1 MRTIGTSAFGLRAPI
16 FKQGD
21 DVASIVTDTVLN
33 SGIQIR
39 DNDIVA
45 ITEAVMARTQG
56 NYATVDEIAQSIKQ
70 LTNNAKNIAIVFPI
84 FSRNR
89 FAILLRGMA
98 RSADRIVVLLSS
110 PTDEVGNVCKNH
122 PFTGINYDEYYKS
135 IIEQE
140 GKIAEVFIGNDV
152 SVLQDKN
159 IDAFIAADIHTKD
172 ETKQKLAQISKNII
186 DLTDIL
192 HDKSEF
198 GLLGSN
204 KATEEKVKLFPTR
217 EYCMPIINK
226 IQENILNATGKHI
239 EVMVYGDGCFKD
251 PVGGIWEFADPVV
264 SPVFTDGLNG
274 TPNELK
280 LKYLADN
287 KFQDLSGTDLQEA
300 IKNDIRTK
308 DKSLKGTMAT
318 QGTTPRRITDLLG
331 SLCDLVSGSGDKGT
345 PIVYI
350 QGYFDNFASE

>member
-1 MRTIGTSAFGLRAPI
+1 MRTIGTSAYGLRAPI
-16 FKQGD
+16 FKEGD
-21 DVASIVTDTVLN
+21 DVAQIVTDIVLD
-33 SGIQIR
+33 SPIMIQDR
-39 DNDIVA
+39 DIIA
-45 ITEAVMARTQG
+45 ITEAVMGRTQG
-56 NYATVDEIAQSIKQ
+56 NYATVDEIAEDIKK
-70 LTNNAKNIAIVFPI
+70 LTNNAKSIAVVFPI

-89 FAILLRGMA
+89 FAILLRGIA
-98 RSADRIVVLLSS
+98 RSADKITVLLST

-122 PFTGINYDEYYKS
+122 PFTGMNYDEYYKS
-135 IIEQE
+135 IIEEE
-140 GKIAEVFIGNDV
+140 GKTAEIYIDNDV
-152 SVLQDKN
+152 NILKDKN

-172 ETKQKLAQISKNII
+172 ITRAKLSSIFDKVF

-192 HDKSEF
+192 RDKSEY

-204 KATEEKVKLFPTR
+204 KATEDKVKLFPTVD
-217 EYCMPIINK
+217 YCTSVITK
-226 IQENILNATGKHI
+226 IQQNILRNTGKHV

-264 SPVFTDGLNG
+264 SPAYTSGLEG

-287 KFQDLSGTDLQEA
+287 KFKNLSGEELQRA
-300 IKNDIRTK
+300 IKQDISEK
-308 DKSLKGTMAT
+308 DKSLKGNMVS

-331 SLCDLVSGSGDKGT
+331 SLCDLISGSGDKGT

-350 QGYFDNFASE
+350 KGYFDNFASE

>member
-1 MRTIGTSAFGLRAPI
+1 MRTIGTAAFGLRAPI

-21 DVASIVTDTVLN
+21 DVAKIVTDIVLN
-33 SGIQIR
+33 SGIEIK
-39 DNDIVA
+39 DKDIVA
-45 ITEAVMARTQG
+45 ITEAVMGRTQG
-56 NYATVDEIAQSIKQ
+56 NYATVDEIATDIKR
-70 LTNNAKNIAIVFPI
+70 LTNNAKSIAVVFPI

-89 FAILLRGMA
+89 FAILLRGIA
-98 RSADRIVVLLSS
+98 RAADKVTVLLST
-110 PTDEVGNVCKNH
+110 PTDEVGNACRNH
-122 PFTGINYDEYYKS
+122 PFTGMNYDEYYKS
-135 IIEQE
+135 VITDE
-140 GKIAEVFIGNDV
+140 GKQAEIYVDNDV
-152 SVLQDKN
+152 NILKDKG

-172 ETKQKLAQISKNII
+172 ITKAKLQQISDNVL

-192 HDKSEF
+192 RNKSEY

-204 KATEEKVKLFPTR
+204 KATETKVKLFPQY
-217 EYCMPIINK
+217 EYCMQTITK
-226 IQENILNATGKHI
+226 IQQNILNQTGKHI

-264 SPVFTDGLNG
+264 SPAYTSGLDG

-287 KFQDLSGTDLQEA
+287 KFDNLTGEELQSA
-300 IKNDIRTK
+300 IKDDIRAK
-308 DKSLKGTMAT
+308 DASLKGNMVS

-350 QGYFDNFASE
+350 QGYFDNYATE

>member
-1 MRTIGTSAFGLRAPI
+1 MRTIGTAAFGLRTPI

-21 DVASIVTDTVLN
+21 DVATIVTDIVLN
-33 SGIQIR
+33 SGIEIK
-39 DNDIVA
+39 DKDVVA
-45 ITEAVMARTQG
+45 ITEAVMGRTQG
-56 NYATVDEIAQSIKQ
+56 NYATVDEIADNIKQ
-70 LTNNAKNIAIVFPI
+70 LTNNAKSIAVVFPI

-89 FAILLRGMA
+89 FAILLRGIA
-98 RSADRIVVLLSS
+98 RAADKITVLLST

-122 PFTGINYDEYYKS
+122 PFTGMNYDEYYKS
-135 IIEQE
+135 VIEEE
-140 GKIAEVFIGNDV
+140 GKIAEVFIDNDV
-152 SVLQDKN
+152 NVLKDKN
-159 IDAFIAADIHTKD
+159 IDAFITSDIHTKD
-172 ETKQKLAQISKNII
+172 ITKSKLMQISNNVI

-192 HDKSEF
+192 HDKSEH

-217 EYCMPIINK
+217 EYCMPIIEK
-226 IQENILNATGKHI
+226 IQQNILEKTGKHI

-264 SPVFTDGLNG
+264 SPAYTSGLEG

-287 KFQDLSGTDLQEA
+287 KFKDLSGEELQKA
-300 IKNDIRTK
+300 IKEDIVAK
-308 DKSLKGTMAT
+308 DASLKGNMVS

-345 PIVYI
+345 PVVYI
-350 QGYFDNFASE
+350 QGYFDNYATE

>member
-1 MRTIGTSAFGLRAPI
+1 MRTIGTAAFGLRAPI

-21 DVASIVTDTVLN
+21 DVAAIVTDIVLN
-33 SGIQIR
+33 SGIEIR
-39 DNDIVA
+39 DKDVIA
-45 ITEAVMARTQG
+45 ITEAVMGRTQG
-56 NYATVDEIAQSIKQ
+56 NYATVDEIAEHIKE
-70 LTNNAKNIAIVFPI
+70 LTHGAKSVAVVFPI

-89 FAILLRGMA
+89 FAILLRGIA
-98 RSADRIVVLLSS
+98 KSADKITLLLST
-110 PTDEVGNVCKNH
+110 PTDEVGNICKNH
-122 PFTGINYDEYYKS
+122 PFTGMNYDEYYKS
-135 IIEQE
+135 IIEEE
-140 GKIAEVFIGNDV
+140 GKEAEVFIDNNV
-152 SVLQDKN
+152 SVLKDKN
-159 IDAFIAADIHTKD
+159 IEAFIAADIHTKD
-172 ETKQKLAQISKNII
+172 ETKQKLLQLSDNVI

-192 HDKSEF
+192 HHRSEH

-217 EYCMPIINK
+217 EYCVPIINT
-226 IQENILNATGKHI
+226 IQKNILEKTGKHV

-264 SPVFTDGLNG
+264 SPAFTDGLNG

-287 KFQDLSGTDLQEA
+287 KFKDLSGAELQKA
-300 IKNDIRTK
+300 IKNDIIEK
-308 DKSLKGTMAT
+308 DASLKGNMVS

-350 QGYFDNFASE
+350 QGYFDNFATE

>member
-21 DVASIVTDTVLN
+21 DVATIVTDIVLN
-33 SGIQIR
+33 SGIEIK
-39 DNDIVA
+39 DKDIIA
-45 ITEAVMARTQG
+45 ITEAVMGRTQG
-56 NYATVDEIAQSIKQ
+56 NYATVDEIAASIKQ
-70 LTNNAKNIAIVFPI
+70 LTNNAKSIAVVFPI

-89 FAILLRGMA
+89 FAILLRGIA
-98 RSADRIVVLLSS
+98 RSADKITVLLST

-122 PFTGINYDEYYKS
+122 PFTGMNYDEYYKS
-135 IIEQE
+135 VIEEE
-140 GKIAEVFIGNDV
+140 GKIAEIYIDNDIN
-152 SVLQDKN
+152 VLKDKN

-172 ETKQKLAQISKNII
+172 ETKSKLQSIFNNVI

-192 HDKSEF
+192 HDKSEY

-204 KATEEKVKLFPTR
+204 KATEEKVKLFPTAA
-217 EYCMPIINK
+217 YCVPIINT
-226 IQENILNATGKHI
+226 IQKNIFEKTGKQV

-264 SPVFTDGLNG
+264 SPAFTKGLEG

-287 KFQDLSGTDLQEA
+287 KFKDLSGEELQNA
-300 IKNDIRTK
+300 IKNDIIEK
-308 DKSLKGTMAT
+308 DASLKGNMVS

-350 QGYFDNFASE
+350 QGYFDNFATE

>member
-1 MRTIGTSAFGLRAPI
+1 MRTIGTAAFGLRAPI

-21 DVASIVTDTVLN
+21 NVAQIVTDIVLN
-33 SGIQIR
+33 SGIEIR
-39 DNDIVA
+39 DKDIVA
-45 ITEAVMARTQG
+45 ITEAVMGRTQG
-56 NYATVDEIAQSIKQ
+56 NYATVDEIAEDIKK
-70 LTNNAKNIAIVFPI
+70 LTNNAKSIAVVFPI

-89 FAILLRGMA
+89 FAILLRGIA
-98 RSADRIVVLLSS
+98 KAADKITVLLSTPS
-110 PTDEVGNVCKNH
+110 DEVGNACKDH
-122 PFTGINYDEYYKS
+122 PFTGLNYDEYYKS
-135 IIEQE
+135 IIEEE
-140 GKIAEVFIGNDV
+140 GKIAEVFIDNNINI
-152 SVLQDKN
+152 LKDKN

-172 ETKQKLAQISKNII
+172 ETKQKLLQISNNVI

-192 HDKSEF
+192 HHKSEH

-204 KATEEKVKLFPTR
+204 KATEEKVKLFPTA
-217 EYCMPIINK
+217 EYCMPIIK
-226 IQENILNATGKHI
+226 TIQQNVFEKTGKHI
-239 EVMVYGDGCFKD
+239 EVMIYGDGCFKD

-264 SPVFTDGLNG
+264 SPAYTSGLEG

-287 KFQDLSGTDLQEA
+287 KFKNLSGAELQKA
-300 IKNDIRTK
+300 IKEDIRTK

-350 QGYFDNFASE
+350 QGYFDNYANE

>member
-1 MRTIGTSAFGLRAPI
+1 MRTIGTAAFGIRAPI

-21 DVASIVTDTVLN
+21 DVATIVTNVVLN
-33 SGIQIR
+33 SGIEIKDR
-39 DNDIVA
+39 DVVA
-45 ITEAVMARTQG
+45 ITEAVMGRAMG
-56 NYATVDEIAQSIKQ
+56 NYATVDEIANDIKR
-70 LTNNAKNIAIVFPI
+70 LTNNAKTIAVVFPI
-84 FSRNR
+84 YSRNR

-98 RSADRIVVLLSS
+98 RAADKIVLLLST
-110 PTDEVGNVCKNH
+110 PTDEVGNVCKDH
-122 PFTGINYDEYYKS
+122 PFTAMNYDEYYKS
-135 IIEQE
+135 VIKEE
-140 GKIAEVFIGNDV
+140 GKQAEIYINNDV
-152 SVLQDKN
+152 NILKDKG

-172 ETKQKLAQISKNII
+172 ITKAKLQQISNNVI

-192 HDKSEF
+192 HDRSEY

-217 EYCMPIINK
+217 AYCMPIIEK
-226 IQENILNATGKHI
+226 IQQNILEQTGKHI

-264 SPVFTDGLNG
+264 SPAYTSGLEG

-287 KFQDLSGTDLQEA
+287 KFNDLSGDALQSA
-300 IKNDIRTK
+300 IKDDIRAK
-308 DKSLKGTMAT
+308 DASLKGNMVS

-350 QGYFDNFASE
+350 QGYFDNYATE

>member
-1 MRTIGTSAFGLRAPI
+1 MRTIGTAAFGLRAPI

-21 DVASIVTDTVLN
+21 NVAQIVTDIVLN
-33 SGIQIR
+33 SGIEIR
-39 DNDIVA
+39 DKDIVA
-45 ITEAVMARTQG
+45 ITEAVMGRTQG
-56 NYATVDEIAQSIKQ
+56 NYATVDEIAEDIKK
-70 LTNNAKNIAIVFPI
+70 LTNNAKSIAVVFPI

-89 FAILLRGMA
+89 FAILLRGIA
-98 RSADRIVVLLSS
+98 KAADKITVLLSTPS
-110 PTDEVGNVCKNH
+110 DEVGNACKDH
-122 PFTGINYDEYYKS
+122 PFTGLNYDEYYKS
-135 IIEQE
+135 IIEEE
-140 GKIAEVFIGNDV
+140 GKIAEVFIDNNINI
-152 SVLQDKN
+152 LKDKN

-172 ETKQKLAQISKNII
+172 ETKQKLLQISNNVI

-192 HDKSEF
+192 HHKSEH

-204 KATEEKVKLFPTR
+204 KATEEKVKLFPTA
-217 EYCMPIINK
+217 EYCMPIIK
-226 IQENILNATGKHI
+226 TIQQNVFEKTGKHI
-239 EVMVYGDGCFKD
+239 EVMIYGDGCFKD

-264 SPVFTDGLNG
+264 SPAYTSGLEG

-287 KFQDLSGTDLQEA
+287 KFKNLSGTELQKA
-300 IKNDIRTK
+300 IKEDIRTK

-350 QGYFDNFASE
+350 QGYFDNYANE

>member
-1 MRTIGTSAFGLRAPI
+1 MRTIGTAAFGLRAPI

-21 DVASIVTDTVLN
+21 DVATIVTDIVLN
-33 SGIQIR
+33 SGIEIK
-39 DNDIVA
+39 DKDIVA
-45 ITEAVMARTQG
+45 ITEAVMGRTQG
-56 NYATVDEIAQSIKQ
+56 NYATVDEIAASIKQ
-70 LTNNAKNIAIVFPI
+70 LTNNAKSIAVVFPI

-89 FAILLRGMA
+89 FAILLRGIA
-98 RSADRIVVLLSS
+98 RAADKITVLLST

-122 PFTGINYDEYYKS
+122 PFTGMNYDEYYKS
-135 IIEQE
+135 VIEEE
-140 GKIAEVFIGNDV
+140 GETAEVFINNDINI
-152 SVLQDKN
+152 LKDKN
-159 IDAFIAADIHTKD
+159 INAFIAADIHTKD
-172 ETKQKLAQISKNII
+172 DTKAKLQSVFSNVI

-192 HDKSEF
+192 HTKSEF

-217 EYCMPIINK
+217 EYCMPIIEK
-226 IQENILNATGKHI
+226 IQQNILEQTGKHI

-264 SPVFTDGLNG
+264 SPAYTSGLEG

-287 KFQDLSGTDLQEA
+287 KFKDLSGDELQKA
-300 IKNDIRTK
+300 IKNDIVAK
-308 DKSLKGTMAT
+308 DASLKGNMVS

-350 QGYFDNFASE
+350 QGYFDNYANE

>member
-1 MRTIGTSAFGLRAPI
+1 MRTIGTSAFGLRTPI

-21 DVASIVTDTVLN
+21 DVAKIVTNIVLN
-33 SGIQIR
+33 AGIEIK
-39 DNDIVA
+39 DKDIVA
-45 ITEAVMARTQG
+45 ITEAVMGRTQG
-56 NYATVDEIAQSIKQ
+56 NYATVDEIAQDVKR
-70 LTNNAKNIAIVFPI
+70 LTNNAKSIAVVFPI

-89 FAILLRGMA
+89 FAILLRGIA
-98 RSADRIVVLLSS
+98 RAADKITVLLST

-122 PFTGINYDEYYKS
+122 PFTGMNYDEYYKS
-135 IIEQE
+135 VITEE
-140 GKIAEVFIGNDV
+140 GKQAEVYIDNNIDV
-152 SVLQDKN
+152 LKNKN

-172 ETKQKLAQISKNII
+172 ITKEKLQQISDNVI

-192 HDKSEF
+192 HGKSEY

-217 EYCMPIINK
+217 EYCMPIIEK
-226 IQENILNATGKHI
+226 IQQNILEQTGKHI

-264 SPVFTDGLNG
+264 SPAYTSGLEG

-287 KFQDLSGTDLQEA
+287 KFNDLSGDALQSA
-300 IKNDIRTK
+300 IKNDIRAK
-308 DKSLKGTMAT
+308 DASLKGNMVS

-350 QGYFDNFASE
+350 QGYFDNYATE

>member
-1 MRTIGTSAFGLRAPI
+1 MRTIGTAAFGLRAPI
-16 FKQGD
+16 FKTGD
-21 DVASIVTDTVLN
+21 DVAQIVTDIVLN
-33 SGIQIR
+33 SGIEIK
-39 DNDIVA
+39 DKDIVA
-45 ITEAVMARTQG
+45 ITEAVMGRTQG
-56 NYATVDEIAQSIKQ
+56 NYATVDEIAVSIKQ
-70 LTNNAKNIAIVFPI
+70 LTNNAKSIAVVFPI

-98 RSADRIVVLLSS
+98 RSADKITVLLSS
-110 PTDEVGNVCKNH
+110 PTDEVGNVCQKH
-122 PFTGINYDEYYKS
+122 PFTGMNYDEYYKS
-135 IIEQE
+135 IIEEE
-140 GKIAEVFIGNDV
+140 GKIADIYVSSDV
-152 SVLQDKN
+152 NVLKDKN

-172 ETKQKLAQISKNII
+172 ETKAKLQQISNNVI

-192 HDKSEF
+192 HDKSEY

-204 KATEEKVKLFPTR
+204 KATEEKVKLFPTY
-217 EYCMPIINK
+217 EYCMPIITK
-226 IQENILNATGKHI
+226 IQQNVLEKTGKHI

-264 SPVFTDGLNG
+264 SPAFTEGLNG

-287 KFQDLSGTDLQEA
+287 KFKNLSGEDLKEA
-300 IKNDIRTK
+300 IKNDIKEK
-308 DKSLKGTMAT
+308 DSALKGQMVT

-350 QGYFDNFASE
+350 QGYFDNFATE

>member
-21 DVASIVTDTVLN
+21 DVATIVTDIVLN
-33 SGIQIR
+33 SGIEIKDR
-39 DNDIVA
+39 DVVA
-45 ITEAVMARTQG
+45 ITEAVMGRTMG
-56 NYATVDEIAQSIKQ
+56 NYATVDEIANDIKR
-70 LTNNAKNIAIVFPI
+70 LTNNAKSIAVVFPI
-84 FSRNR
+84 YSRNR

-98 RSADRIVVLLSS
+98 RATDKIILLLST

-122 PFTGINYDEYYKS
+122 PFTGMNYDEYYKS
-135 IIEQE
+135 V
-140 GKIAEVFIGNDV
+140 IAEEGTQAEVYIDNDV
-152 SVLQDKN
+152 NVLKGMG

-172 ETKQKLAQISKNII
+172 ITRAKLQQISNNVI

-192 HDKSEF
+192 HDRSEY

-217 EYCMPIINK
+217 AYCIPIIEK
-226 IQENILNATGKHI
+226 IQHNILEKTGKHI

-264 SPVFTDGLNG
+264 SPAYTSGLEG

-287 KFQDLSGTDLQEA
+287 KFNDLSGDALQSA
-300 IKNDIRTK
+300 IKDDIRAK
-308 DKSLKGTMAT
+308 DSSLKGNMVS

-350 QGYFDNFASE
+350 QGYFDNYATE

>member
-21 DVASIVTDTVLN
+21 NVAEIVTNVVMN
-33 SGIQIR
+33 SGIEIK
-39 DNDIVA
+39 DKDVVA
-45 ITEAVMARTQG
+45 ITEAVMGRTQG
-56 NYATVDEIAQSIKQ
+56 NYATVDEIAAEIKR
-70 LTNNAKNIAIVFPI
+70 LTNNAKSIAVVFPI

-89 FAILLRGMA
+89 FAIVLRGIA
-98 RSADRIVVLLSS
+98 RAADKITVLLST

-122 PFTGINYDEYYKS
+122 PFTGMNYDEYYAS
-135 IIEQE
+135 VITDE
-140 GKIAEVFIGNDV
+140 GKQAEIYLDNDIN
-152 SVLQDKN
+152 VLMGKN
-159 IDAFIAADIHTKD
+159 IDAFIAADIHTRNITR
-172 ETKQKLAQISKNII
+172 EKLKQISDNVL

-192 HDKSEF
+192 HDKSEY

-217 EYCMPIINK
+217 EYCMPIIEK
-226 IQENILNATGKHI
+226 IQENILAQTGKHI

-264 SPVFTDGLNG
+264 SPAYTDGLTG

-287 KFQDLSGTDLQEA
+287 KFNNLTGEALQSA
-300 IKNDIRTK
+300 IKDDIRAK
-308 DKSLKGTMAT
+308 DASLKGDMLS

-331 SLCDLVSGSGDKGT
+331 SLCDLISGSGDKGT

-350 QGYFDNFASE
+350 QGYFDNYATE

>member
-16 FKQGD
+16 FKTGD
-21 DVASIVTDTVLN
+21 DVASIVTEIVLN
-33 SGIQIR
+33 SGIQIK
-39 DNDIVA
+39 DKDIVA
-45 ITEAVMARTQG
+45 ITEAVMGRTQG
-56 NYATVDEIAQSIKQ
+56 NYASVDEIAESIKQ
-70 LTNNAKNIAIVFPI
+70 LTHNAKSLAVVFPI

-89 FAILLRGMA
+89 FAILLRGIA
-98 RSADRIVVLLSS
+98 RSADKITVLLSS

-122 PFTGINYDEYYKS
+122 PFTGMNYDEYYKS
-135 IIEQE
+135 IIEEE
-140 GKIAEVFIGNDV
+140 GKIAEVYISNDV
-152 SVLQDKN
+152 NILTDKN

-172 ETKQKLAQISKNII
+172 TTKQQLLTISDNVI

-192 HDKSEF
+192 HEKSEH

-217 EYCMPIINK
+217 EYCMPIIEK
-226 IQENILNATGKHI
+226 IQQNILEKTGKHI

-264 SPVFTDGLNG
+264 SPSYTSGLEG

-287 KFQDLSGTDLQEA
+287 KFKDLSGAALQTA
-300 IKNDIRTK
+300 IKNDIKEK
-308 DKSLKGTMAT
+308 DASLKGNMVS

-350 QGYFDNFASE
+350 QGYFDNYATE

>member
-1 MRTIGTSAFGLRAPI
+1 MRTIGTAAFGLRAPI
-16 FKQGD
+16 FKTGD
-21 DVASIVTDTVLN
+21 DVANIVTDLVLN
-33 SGIQIR
+33 SGIQIKDR
-39 DNDIVA
+39 DIVA
-45 ITEAVMARTQG
+45 ITEAVMGRTQG
-56 NYATVDEIAQSIKQ
+56 NYATVDEIATSIQ
-70 LTNNAKNIAIVFPI
+70 ELTKNAKSIAVVFPI

-89 FAILLRGMA
+89 FAILLRGIA
-98 RSADRIVVLLSS
+98 RSADKITVLLSE

-122 PFTGINYDEYYKS
+122 PFTGMNYDEYYKS
-135 IIEQE
+135 IIEEE
-140 GKIAEVFIGNDV
+140 GKIAEIYISNDTNI
-152 SVLQDKN
+152 LKDKN

-172 ETKQKLAQISKNII
+172 ETKSKLQQISDNVI

-192 HDKSEF
+192 HNKSEY

-217 EYCMPIINK
+217 EYCMPIINT
-226 IQENILNATGKHI
+226 IQENIFKKTGKHV

-264 SPVFTDGLNG
+264 SPAFTDGLKG

-287 KFQDLSGTDLQEA
+287 KFNNLSGTELQEA
-300 IKNDIRTK
+300 IKNDIKEK
-308 DKSLKGTMAT
+308 DSALKGQMVT

-350 QGYFDNFASE
+350 QGYFDNFATE

>member
-1 MRTIGTSAFGLRAPI
+1 MRTIGTAAFGLRAPI

-21 DVASIVTDTVLN
+21 DVAQIVTDIVLN
-33 SGIQIR
+33 SGIEIH
-39 DNDIVA
+39 DKDIVA
-45 ITEAVMARTQG
+45 ITEAVMGRTQG
-56 NYATVDEIAQSIKQ
+56 NYATVDEIAEDIKK
-70 LTNNAKNIAIVFPI
+70 LTNNAKSIAVVFPI

-89 FAILLRGMA
+89 FAILLRGIA
-98 RSADRIVVLLSS
+98 KAADKITVLLSTPS
-110 PTDEVGNVCKNH
+110 DEVGNACKDH
-122 PFTGINYDEYYKS
+122 PFTGLNYDEYYKS
-135 IIEQE
+135 IIEEE
-140 GKIAEVFIGNDV
+140 GKIAEVFIDNNINI
-152 SVLQDKN
+152 LKDKN

-172 ETKQKLAQISKNII
+172 ETKQKLLQISNNVI

-192 HDKSEF
+192 HHKSEH

-204 KATEEKVKLFPTR
+204 KATEEKVKLFPTA
-217 EYCMPIINK
+217 EYCMPIIK
-226 IQENILNATGKHI
+226 TIQQNVFEKTGKHI
-239 EVMVYGDGCFKD
+239 EVMIYGDGCFKD

-264 SPVFTDGLNG
+264 SPAYTSGLEG

-287 KFQDLSGTDLQEA
+287 KFKNLSGTELQKA
-300 IKNDIRTK
+300 IKEDIRTK

-350 QGYFDNFASE
+350 QGYFDNYANE